1 MNWDELRGFRD
12 ERLVMMDKY
21 QYAILWEELTEQQK
35 TELRQYRQDLLDLP
49 QNYNTPQ
56 EAFDNLPVKPN
67 WM

>member
-21 QYAILWEELTEQQK
+21 QYAILWEGLTEQQK